1 MTKQQALKLF
11 EEKKV
16 RTVWDDEQEKWYFSI
31 VDVVSILTESTDGRK
46 YWNKLKQRLKE
57 EGNETVTNCHQLKMQ
72 AVDGK
77 MNLKINSKIIQQI
90 NDMKTISNK
99 QLTIQVSPHGAEL
112 CSIVANGKE
121 YLWQADPAF
130 WKRHSPVLFPIV
142 GSVWENEYRNEGIP
156 YTLTQHG
163 FARDMEFTLVSEKE
177 DEVRYRLVS
186 NEETLHKYPF
196 PFCLEIGYR
205 IQGKKIEVMWEVKNT
220 GDKEMYFQIGAHPA
234 FYWPEF
240 DASNSE
246 RGFFRFDKENGLKYI
261 LISEKG
267 CADPSTEYSLELT
280 DGLLPLDTHT
290 FDKDALILENEQV
303 RKVTLYNK
311 EKLAYLSLHF
321 NAPVVGLW
329 SPPAKNAPFVC
340 IEPWYGRCDRAHYTG
355 EYKDK
360 DWMQHLQPE
369 EIFQGGY
376 TIEIDE

>member
-72 AVDGK
+72 SVDGK
-77 MNLKINSKIIQQI
+77 MKLNINSKIIQQI

-163 FARDMEFTLVSEKE
+163 FARDMEFTLISEKE

>member
-163 FARDMEFTLVSEKE
+163 FARDMEFTLISEKE

-196 PFCLEIGYR
+196 SFCLEIGYR
-205 IQGKKIEVMWEVKNT
+205 IQGKKIEVMWEVKNS
-220 GDKEMYFQIGAHPA
+220 GEKDMYFQIGAHPA

-360 DWMQHLQPE
+360 DWIQHLQPE

>member
-57 EGNETVTNCHQLKMQ
+57 EGNEPVTNCHQLKMQ

-163 FARDMEFTLVSEKE
+163 FARDMEFTLISEKE